1 MFDAQAEESKA
12 IASLA
17 LNNACSRTL
26 FGARW
31 LQVTRFLERRLSS
44 KELC

>member
-17 LNNACSRTL
+17 LNNAV
-26 FGARW
+26 FA
-31 LQVTRFLERRLSS
+31 VRLPCG
-44 KELC
+44 K